1 LRIDTSPSRLLGGEC
16 AGGLIVVKGKP
27 GEAGRRATLDE
38 YQTVPAKMRSHEAN
52 GAECNVRSGEAAVP
66 VRAKGRS
73 AGKRSAN
80 QEALLKKVAKSPVKS
95 PAKRRR
101 RRTPKPVPRTYH
113 PGPPIDAEAT
123 LAIGVA
129 ALAVQDPDTI
139 AHLLEVGGPT
149 PLRRRE
155 PGFEGLAAIVV
166 SQQVSTASA
175 NAIFGRLRG
184 AIAPLN
190 APNLRAASDDTLRA
204 AGLSAP
210 KIRTLRALAEAII
223 TNALDIDA
231 LASMSAEEAHEKLV
245 AVKGIG
251 PWTADIFLLFCLGHP
266 DAWPAGDLAL
276 QEAAR
281 LALNMKKR
289 PDRARLE
296 KIGER
301 WRPWRG
307 VAARMLW
314 AYYRARKEGRSGMSL
329 E

>member
-1 LRIDTSPSRLLGGEC
+1 MAPLKRVGAKTK
-16 AGGLIVVKGKP
+16 ATVK
-27 GEAGRRATLDE
+27 
-38 YQTVPAKMRSHEAN
+38 TVRTAAANKPAKPL
-52 GAECNVRSGEAAVP
+52 VKKP
-66 VRAKGRS
+66 AK
-73 AGKRSAN
+73 
-80 QEALLKKVAKSPVKS
+80 
-95 PAKRRR
+95 KRRR
-101 RRTPKPVPRTYH
+101 RAIKPVARTYH
-113 PGPPIDAEAT
+113 PGPLIDSDAS
-123 LAIGVA
+123 LAAGVA
-129 ALAVQDPDTI
+129 ALKEQDSEI
-139 AHLLEVGGPT
+139 IGHMQEIGGPT

-155 PGFEGLAAIVV
+155 PGFEGLAAIIV

-175 NAIFGRLRG
+175 NAIFGRVRA
-184 AIAPLN
+184 AIQPLD
-190 APNLRAASDDTLRA
+190 AAHLGAASDDTLRA

-210 KIRTLRALAEAII
+210 KIRTLRALAEAIV
-223 TNALDIDA
+223 TKTLDIDA
-231 LASMSAEEAHEKLV
+231 LAAMDAEQAHEKLV

-281 LALNMKKR
+281 MALNLKKR
-289 PDRARLE
+289 PDTARLE

-314 AYYRARKEGRSGMSL
+314 AYYRVRKEGRSGMSL

>member
-1 LRIDTSPSRLLGGEC
+1 MAARHTRSQEGNGGFSMNGRVPRARNAKAKAA
-16 AGGLIVVKGKP
+16 AGP
-27 GEAGRRATLDE
+27 R
-38 YQTVPAKMRSHEAN
+38 
-52 GAECNVRSGEAAVP
+52 
-66 VRAKGRS
+66 
-73 AGKRSAN
+73 
-80 QEALLKKVAKSPVKS
+80 VAKKLTKAPPK
-95 PAKRRR
+95 KRRR
-101 RRTPKPVPRTYH
+101 ALKPAPRVYH
-113 PGPPIDAEAT
+113 PGPLIDGEAT
-123 LAIGVA
+123 LALGVA
-129 ALAVQDPDTI
+129 ALAAQDAETI
-139 AHLLEVGGPT
+139 AHMLEVGGPT

-155 PGFEGLAAIVV
+155 PGFEGLAAIIV

-175 NAIFGRLRG
+175 NAIFGRLRTMV
-184 AIAPLN
+184 APLN
-190 APNLRAASDDTLRA
+190 APNLLAASEDTLRS

-210 KIRTLRALAEAII
+210 KIRGLRALAEAIAG
-223 TNALDIDA
+223 NALDIDA
-231 LASMSAEEAHEKLV
+231 LASMTAEEAHEKLV

-281 LALNMKKR
+281 LALNLKKR
-289 PDRARLE
+289 PDTPRLE

-329 E
+329 S

>member
-1 LRIDTSPSRLLGGEC
+1 MAARHTRSQEGNGGFSMNGRVPRARNAKAKAAAGSR
-16 AGGLIVVKGKP
+16 
-27 GEAGRRATLDE
+27 
-38 YQTVPAKMRSHEAN
+38 
-52 GAECNVRSGEAAVP
+52 
-66 VRAKGRS
+66 
-73 AGKRSAN
+73 
-80 QEALLKKVAKSPVKS
+80 VAKKLTKAPPK
-95 PAKRRR
+95 KRRR
-101 RRTPKPVPRTYH
+101 ALKPAPRVYH
-113 PGPPIDAEAT
+113 PGPLIDGEAT
-123 LAIGVA
+123 LALGVA
-129 ALAVQDPDTI
+129 ALAAQDAETI
-139 AHLLEVGGPT
+139 AHMLEVGGPT

-155 PGFEGLAAIVV
+155 PGFEGLAAIIV

-175 NAIFGRLRG
+175 NAIFGRLRTM
-184 AIAPLN
+184 IAPLN
-190 APNLRAASDDTLRA
+190 APNLLAASEDTLRS

-210 KIRTLRALAEAII
+210 KIRGLRALAEAIAG
-223 TNALDIDA
+223 NALDIDA
-231 LASMSAEEAHEKLV
+231 LASMTAEEAHEKLV

-281 LALNMKKR
+281 LALNLKKR
-289 PDRARLE
+289 PDTPRLE

-329 E
+329 S

>member
-1 LRIDTSPSRLLGGEC
+1 MDVRTRGMTKRKASRG
-16 AGGLIVVKGKP
+16 ASSRSGKP
-27 GEAGRRATLDE
+27 LRASSS
-38 YQTVPAKMRSHEAN
+38 K
-52 GAECNVRSGEAAVP
+52 
-66 VRAKGRS
+66 
-73 AGKRSAN
+73 
-80 QEALLKKVAKSPVKS
+80 
-95 PAKRRR
+95 KRRR
-101 RRTPKPVPRTYH
+101 RAPKPAPRRYH
-113 PGPPIDAEAT
+113 PGPPIDGEARLAAGVTALLAQDAE
-123 LAIGVA
+123 
-129 ALAVQDPDTI
+129 TI
-139 AHLLEVGGPT
+139 KHMLDVGGPT

-155 PGFEGLAAIVV
+155 PGFEGLAAIIV

-175 NAIFGRLRG
+175 NAIFGRLRA
-184 AIAPLN
+184 AIAPLT
-190 APNLRAASDDTLRA
+190 AHNLRAASDDTLRA

-210 KIRTLRALAEAII
+210 KIRTLRALAEAVA

-281 LALNMKKR
+281 LALNLRKR
-289 PDRARLE
+289 PDTARLE

>member
-1 LRIDTSPSRLLGGEC
+1 MAPLKRVGAKTK
-16 AGGLIVVKGKP
+16 ATVKTVRTAAAKGSAKP
-27 GEAGRRATLDE
+27 LPKK
-38 YQTVPAKMRSHEAN
+38 PAK
-52 GAECNVRSGEAAVP
+52 P
-66 VRAKGRS
+66 
-73 AGKRSAN
+73 
-80 QEALLKKVAKSPVKS
+80 LVK
-95 PAKRRR
+95 KRRR
-101 RRTPKPVPRTYH
+101 RVIKPVARTYH
-113 PGPPIDAEAT
+113 PGPLIDSDAS
-123 LAIGVA
+123 LAAGVA
-129 ALAVQDPDTI
+129 ALKEQDAEI
-139 AHLLEVGGPT
+139 IGHMLEISGPT

-175 NAIFGRLRG
+175 NAIFGRVRA
-184 AIAPLN
+184 AIQPLD
-190 APNLRAASDDTLRA
+190 AANLGAASDDTLRA

-210 KIRTLRALAEAII
+210 KIRTLRALAEAIV
-223 TNALDIDA
+223 TKTLDIDA
-231 LASMSAEEAHEKLV
+231 LAAMDAEQAHEKLV

-281 LALNMKKR
+281 LALNLKKR
-289 PDRARLE
+289 PDTARLE

-314 AYYRARKEGRSGMSL
+314 AYYRVRKEGRSGMSL

>member
-1 LRIDTSPSRLLGGEC
+1 MAAAKKRLKARLVKPTKPARVTKSARIT
-16 AGGLIVVKGKP
+16 KKP
-27 GEAGRRATLDE
+27 T
-38 YQTVPAKMRSHEAN
+38 
-52 GAECNVRSGEAAVP
+52 
-66 VRAKGRS
+66 
-73 AGKRSAN
+73 
-80 QEALLKKVAKSPVKS
+80 KSPPK
-95 PAKRRR
+95 KRRR
-101 RRTPKPVPRTYH
+101 RVLKPVPRSYH
-113 PGPPIDAEAT
+113 PGPLIDGEAT
-123 LAIGVA
+123 LATGVA
-129 ALAVQDPDTI
+129 ALAAQDPDAI
-139 AHLLEVGGPT
+139 AHMLEVGGPT

-175 NAIFGRLRG
+175 NAIFGRLRA
-184 AIAPLN
+184 AITPLT
-190 APNLRAASDDTLRA
+190 AQNLRAASEETLRG

-210 KIRTLRALAEAII
+210 KIRTLRALAEAIT

-231 LASMSAEEAHEKLV
+231 LASMTAEEAHEKLV

-289 PDRARLE
+289 PDTARLE

-329 E
+329 S